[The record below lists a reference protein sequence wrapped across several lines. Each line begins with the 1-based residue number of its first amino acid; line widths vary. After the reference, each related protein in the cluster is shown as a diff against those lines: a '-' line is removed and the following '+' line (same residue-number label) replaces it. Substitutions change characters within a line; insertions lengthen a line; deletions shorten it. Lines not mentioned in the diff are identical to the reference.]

1 LSSDSCS
8 SRPCCVQPWSKRH
21 AGRHCLNLDM
31 TRLRICVLQLQ
42 KQAKTRKD
50 DINKCIMFHLVE
62 FSILSHVIYRHLH
75 HLNSHRKM
83 FLIHVKAYH
92 NCPKSSC
99 GQPADAASSGGCVS
113 ALDSGCVSFSG
124 CVSEAAGCVS
134 VAAGCV
140 ADGVSVLRRLACTSC
155 MSYSSLKKIKCEML
169 LYYCISAQYN
179 EYNVILDDCRH
190 DTRHWEGRCSVT
202 SVHITHVIEKM

>member
-1 LSSDSCS
+1 M
-8 SRPCCVQPWSKRH
+8 QPWSKRH

-31 TRLRICVLQLQ
+31 TRVRICVLKVQ
-42 KQAKTRKD
+42 KQTKMRNIIYK
-50 DINKCIMFHLVE
+50 KMYYWLMLHLFE
-62 FSILSHVIYRHLH
+62 FSLLSHVINRHLH

-124 CVSEAAGCVS
+124 CVSEAACCVS
-134 VAAGCV
+134 VAAGYV
-140 ADGVSVLRRLACTSC
+140 ADGVSVLRRLACMSC
-155 MSYSSLKKIKCEML
+155 TSYSSLKKIKCEML
-169 LYYCISAQYN
+169 LYYCINAQYN
-179 EYNVILDDCRH
+179 EYNVILEDCRH
-190 DTRHWEGRCSVT
+190 DTRH
-202 SVHITHVIEKM
+202 